1 MNRITSFEEIEAWE
15 VARELTRQIYALT
28 KRQPFA
34 RDFGLRDQIRRAA
47 ISIMS
52 NIAEGYES
60 QTEAMF
66 TRYLGIAKGSA
77 GELRVRSRISSQSS
91 CSDLHQIWSRTIERN
106 RRRSQVYVEDFAIE
120 ERPKMVV
127 KMSARM

>member
-1 MNRITSFEEIEAWE
+1 MPACTVLMRDSEETFE
-15 VARELTRQIYALT
+15 VLL
-28 KRQPFA
+28 K
-34 RDFGLRDQIRRAA
+34 
-47 ISIMS
+47 
-52 NIAEGYES
+52 
-60 QTEAMF
+60 
-66 TRYLGIAKGSA
+66 
-77 GELRVRSRISSQSS
+77 VRSRISSQSS